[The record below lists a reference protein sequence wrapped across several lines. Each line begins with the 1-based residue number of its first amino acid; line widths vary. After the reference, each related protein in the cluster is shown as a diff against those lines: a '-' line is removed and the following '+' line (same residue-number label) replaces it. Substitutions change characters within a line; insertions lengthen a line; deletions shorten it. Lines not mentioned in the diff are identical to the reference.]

1 MKKFL
6 SIIFGIFWIILIP
19 IYLIAMIFVSLFTDA
34 SIQDCLKFWALCIFT
49 LFSGRGFAEYD
60 PLLGDIDDW
69 TYED

>member
-19 IYLIAMIFVSLFTDA
+19 FYIVAMIFVSLFTDA

-49 LFSGRGFAEYD
+49 LFSGRGFETYD
-60 PLLGDIDDW
+60 PSQGDTDDW
-69 TYED
+69 PYDN